1 MDVQVRCFA
10 LLRELSADRTTI
22 SVADG
27 ARIED
32 AWAEM
37 ARRHPGLAPHRPFV
51 RSARNGTY
59 AAWDDALAD
68 GDEVAF
74 LPPVSGGGAGATH
87 TAITSEPI
95 DEGAVAADLA
105 ETGHGALVSFVGR
118 ARDRSD
124 DGREVLELEYEAYIP
139 MAEQVLE
146 EIAVDAAK
154 RWDAA
159 VGIVHRVGLVP
170 IGDAAVV
177 IVCAAAHRDGA
188 YQASRYAIEAIKER
202 LPVWKRERFADG
214 SEWKRP
220 GA

>member
-1 MDVQVRCFA
+1 MNVQARTFA
-10 LLRELSADRTTI
+10 LLRELSVDRTGL
-22 SVADG
+22 SMADG
-27 ARIED
+27 ATIED

-37 ARRHPGLAPHRPFV
+37 ARRYPGLVPHRPFV
-51 RSARNGTY
+51 RAARNGAY
-59 AAWDDALAD
+59 AGWADSLAD

-74 LPPVSGGGAGATH
+74 LPPVSGGGATH

-95 DEGAVAADLA
+95 DAAAVARALAEAGQGAV
-105 ETGHGALVSFVGR
+105 VSFVGR

-124 DGREVLELEYEAYIP
+124 DGRVVLELEYEAYVP
-139 MAEQVLE
+139 MAKRVLE
-146 EIAVDAAK
+146 EIAEEAAQ
-154 RWDAA
+154 RWDTA

-170 IGDAAVV
+170 LGNAAVV
-177 IVCAAAHRDGA
+177 IVCASAHREAA

-202 LPVWKRERFADG
+202 LPIWKRERFADG

>member
-10 LLRELSADRTTI
+10 LLRELSADRTRL
-22 SVADG
+22 SVAEV
-27 ARIED
+27 ATIED

-37 ARRHPGLAPHRPFV
+37 ARRYPGLSAHRQYV
-51 RSARNGTY
+51 RAARNGAY
-59 AAWDDALAD
+59 AEWDTALAD
-68 GDEVAF
+68 GDEIAF
-74 LPPVSGGGAGATH
+74 LPPVSGGGASR

-95 DEGAVAADLA
+95 DEDAVRASVAGS
-105 ETGHGALVSFVGR
+105 GHGAVVSFIGR
-118 ARDRSD
+118 ARDVSD
-124 DGREVLELEYEAYIP
+124 DGRTVLELEYEAYVP
-139 MAEQVLE
+139 MAERVLD
-146 EIAVDAAK
+146 EIAAEVAE

-170 IGDAAVV
+170 IGEAAVV

-188 YQASRYAIEAIKER
+188 FQASRYAIEAIKER
-202 LPVWKRERFADG
+202 LPIWKRERFADG